1 VHVCTTYLDYNERAQ
16 VIQKYFYSILPG
28 FIFILSEKIQFTDQH
43 KNVFQIDMYDEFN
56 NFMDTV
62 SWKLTKN
69 AII

>member
-1 VHVCTTYLDYNERAQ
+1 LDYNERAQ